1 MRKYKSAIF
10 KHLHGEMTD
19 LFNQGK
25 VTAAEMREFEQ
36 DCFKESADAPQ
47 VLAAPQPAM
56 SAAGPRPRGRSIK

>member
-25 VTAAEMREFEQ
+25 VTAVEMAEFER
-36 DCFKESADAPQ
+36 DAFKEAPDT
-47 VLAAPQPAM
+47 PQARATRTGRPL
-56 SAAGPRPRGRSIK
+56 SGAAGLRGAVRR